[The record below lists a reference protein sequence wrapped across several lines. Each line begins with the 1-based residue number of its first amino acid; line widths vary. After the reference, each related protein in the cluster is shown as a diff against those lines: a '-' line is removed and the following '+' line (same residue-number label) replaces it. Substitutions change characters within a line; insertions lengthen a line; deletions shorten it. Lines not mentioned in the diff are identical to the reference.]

1 MKKGFAALMI
11 ALILLLGACTKEY
24 WVMNK
29 KDIKDEPAVRV
40 FVEYLQEEK
49 PERRGFK
56 VIDISQGKSMVVVST
71 GTPAKELE
79 VVDVDIQDDQTIV
92 TVKEIDAESDEV
104 NPYILI
110 GLERKNGSMLVK
122 NEDGEE
128 YEIGF

>member
-1 MKKGFAALMI
+1 MKKGFAAMMI
-11 ALILLLGACTKEY
+11 ALVLLLGACTKEY
-24 WVMNK
+24 WVMKK
-29 KDIKDEPAVRV
+29 KDINDEPGVRI
-40 FVEYLQEEK
+40 FVEELQKEK
-49 PERRGFK
+49 TDRKGYKLFS
-56 VIDISQGKSMVVVST
+56 ISQGKSMVVVST
-71 GTPAKELE
+71 GTPTKELE
-79 VVDVDIQDDQTIV
+79 VVDVEILDDQTIV